1 MKHIENKECLD
12 TVCGFTQV
20 RGTASALGEGPAIV
34 RTNTILHA
42 GYKWLFYANVS
53 IWIPCFFPFFVF
65 FLHPRSKKRAII
77 FAFIG
82 EPNSPHSLI
91 ALFPASVNQ
100 LR

>member
-42 GYKWLFYANVS
+42 GYSMQTFLYGFLAS
-53 IWIPCFFPFFVF
+53 FPFSFFF

-91 ALFPASVNQ
+91 ALSPASVNQ